1 MQLCICMHVFPSS
14 SVQEK
19 GKEWSAHQL
28 PNLGVL
34 ILFPTQK
41 NWSSLEKWLIAR
53 LGRVLTR
60 SICIFL
66 FFFSF
71 NARK

>member
-41 NWSSLEKWLIAR
+41 NWSSLEK
-53 LGRVLTR
+53 R
-60 SICIFL
+60 SLHVWAGYFPDQYVS
-66 FFFSF
+66 FFFF
-71 NARK
+71 FFFQC